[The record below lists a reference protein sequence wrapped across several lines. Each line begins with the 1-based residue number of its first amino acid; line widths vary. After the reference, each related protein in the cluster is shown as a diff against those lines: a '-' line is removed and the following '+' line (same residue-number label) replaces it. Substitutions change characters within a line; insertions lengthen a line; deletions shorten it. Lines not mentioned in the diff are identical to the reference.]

1 MAFDPLFQV
10 RWYPAILRVR
20 TATVAEEPAAE
31 GEAPKAPE
39 TEAKPAP
46 EAKADEKPAAD
57 KQEKAKVAPDAEEP
71 ALVIRGLSVPR
82 DGDKPLLV
90 YFHWPHE
97 DGDKGKRVVKFC
109 GGPLDDE
116 AFVRVTPLFRCI
128 EVNTRDS
135 EERLVDEA
143 KVRVTPTLAVCRPDG
158 SVVWRTEDTGLSGK
172 ALAETL
178 KKQIRTRFPEDWKKV
193 EAEVAAQKKSVAE
206 ARALLASGKTEEALI
221 ALNGIVDSDVRFTDE
236 WAQAVTVLREEQ
248 KKAEDAKKKEEKR

>member
-1 MAFDPLFQV
+1 MAFDPLLQV
-10 RWYPAILRVR
+10 RWFPSILRVR
-20 TATVAEEPAAE
+20 TATGADEPASDV
-31 GEAPKAPE
+31 EAPKAPSPE
-39 TEAKPAP
+39 EKPAP
-46 EAKADEKPAAD
+46 DAKADEKPAA
-57 KQEKAKVAPDAEEP
+57 EKPEEP
-71 ALVIRGLSVPR
+71 ALVIRGLDLPR

-143 KVRVTPTLAVCRPDG
+143 KVRMTPTLALCRPDG
-158 SVVWRTEDTGLSGK
+158 AVVWRSEDTGLSGK

-178 KKQIRTRFPEDWKKV
+178 KKQLRTRFPEDWKKV
-193 EAEVAAQKKSVAE
+193 EAEIASQKKSVAE
-206 ARALLASGKTEEALI
+206 AKALLAAGKTEDAVI
-221 ALNGIVDSDVRFTDE
+221 ALNAVVDSDVRFTDE
-236 WAQAVTVLREEQ
+236 WAQSVKVLREEQ
-248 KKAEDAKKKEEKR
+248 KKAEEAKKK

>member
-1 MAFDPLFQV
+1 MAFDPLLQV
-10 RWYPAILRVR
+10 RWYPSILRVR
-20 TATVAEEPAAE
+20 TATVADEPASE
-31 GEAPKAPE
+31 GEAPTEPAP
-39 TEAKPAP
+39 EAKPAP
-46 EAKADEKPAAD
+46 ESKSGEKPAAD
-57 KQEKAKVAPDAEEP
+57 KPEKAEEP
-71 ALVIRGLSVPR
+71 ALVIRGLSLPR

-143 KVRVTPTLAVCRPDG
+143 KVRVTPTLALCRPDG
-158 SVVWRTEDTGLSGK
+158 SVVWRTEDTGISGK

-178 KKQIRTRFPEDWKKV
+178 KKQLRTRFPEDWKKV
-193 EAEVAAQKKSVAE
+193 EAEVAAQKKSIDE
-206 ARALLASGKTEEALI
+206 AKALLASGKTEDAMVS
-221 ALNGIVDSDVRFTDE
+221 LNAVVDSDVRFTDE
-236 WAQAVTVLREEQ
+236 WAQAVKVLREEQ
-248 KKAEDAKKKEEKR
+248 KKADEAKAKK